1 MPELTIQNHTFQVPV
16 RYEEGHELSA
26 NEAAAFNQLFRENLR
41 NNFAS
46 KVSESLN
53 GRERLTDAE
62 QKTLQAQLDKYAD
75 EYEFGVRTGG
85 GGGRDPVMAEA
96 MRIAKD
102 KIFEHLKNKGIKR
115 NTVESAKITEAARK
129 LVAKNPEILEIAKQ
143 RVEETRSAAAQEL
156 DEVMAGVSA

>member
-1 MPELTIQNHTFQVPV
+1 MPELTIQNHTFQVPI

-53 GRERLTDAE
+53 GRERLSDAE